1 MSVGFPRPELRPFAL
16 EAPTMERMS
25 LTAKVRPGTGT
36 GVVKKLRR
44 AGQVPGVVYGRGIDA
59 TAVTVDAKALRGALL
74 TSAGMN
80 VLIEMMI
87 DDGVQAARTVMVKDV
102 QRDIF
107 RRDIIHVD
115 FTTVDLSQTVEAHVP
130 IIFKGTPKGVTEDG
144 GVFEPHLREVVVEC
158 LPTQIPEHIDLDV
171 SELLLGKSVHVSD
184 LTLPP
189 DVILV
194 SEPEEV
200 VATVVAPR
208 VIEEAAPA
216 VTPEAAA
223 AAAAPGEAAEGA
235 EVKPEGKGKP
245 ADSEKKE

>member
-1 MSVGFPRPELRPFAL
+1 
-16 EAPTMERMS
+16 MERIN

-59 TAVTVDAKALRGALL
+59 TTVAVDAKALRGALL

-80 VLIEMMI
+80 VLIDMMI
-87 DDGVQAARTVMVKDV
+87 EDGAQAARTVMVKDV

-115 FTTVDLSQTVEAHVP
+115 FTTVDLTQTVEAHVP

-144 GVFEPHLREVVVEC
+144 GVFEPHLREVIVEC
-158 LPTQIPEHIDLDV
+158 LPTQIPEHLDLDV
-171 SELLLGKSVHVSD
+171 SDLALGRSVHVSNLVLPSD
-184 LTLPP
+184 VTL
-189 DVILV
+189 I

-208 VIEEAAPA
+208 VVEEAAPA

-223 AAAAPGEAAEGA
+223 APAAAPGEAAEGA
-235 EVKPEGKGKP
+235 EAKPEKPEGKGKA
-245 ADSEKKE
+245 ADSDKKE

>member
-1 MSVGFPRPELRPFAL
+1 
-16 EAPTMERMS
+16 MERIN

-59 TAVTVDAKALRGALL
+59 TTVAVDAKALRGALL

-80 VLIEMMI
+80 VLIDMMI
-87 DDGVQAARTVMVKDV
+87 EDGAQAARTVMVKDV

-115 FTTVDLSQTVEAHVP
+115 FTTVDLTQTVEAHVP
-130 IIFKGTPKGVTEDG
+130 IIFKGTPRGVTEDG
-144 GVFEPHLREVVVEC
+144 GIFEPHLREVVVEC
-158 LPTQIPEHIDLDV
+158 LPTQIPEHVDLDV
-171 SELLLGKSVHVSD
+171 SDLPLGKSVHVSD
-184 LTLPP
+184 LVLPP
-189 DVILV
+189 DVTLV
-194 SEPEEV
+194 TEPEEV

-208 VIEEAAPA
+208 VIEEAAPV

-223 AAAAPGEAAEGA
+223 AAAAAAPAEAGEGA
-235 EVKPEGKGKP
+235 EAKPEGKGKP
-245 ADSEKKE
+245 ADSEKEE